1 MSKARC
7 ITIVG
12 SLYALMR
19 QMLSLNVATPLGA
32 QELSATIAPDRPL
45 VVLGHE
51 PIAGFAHD
59 HGTVANEAAML
70 ALHTLDSTTLLVEP
84 TFVAPGDS
92 VLRADDPGWRWHC
105 LRGHGQSLTDWE
117 RRPLGGALEGLA
129 TSGHTHAISAITGLQ
144 SALDGKQAAL
154 ANAATVARLSS
165 VPTGPLLF
173 DGVEVGGGTG
183 GGTVSPL
190 VTAAI
195 NWNAACG
202 VWDAAGVLPSDGGV
216 VSRWDDATGNGA
228 YLTAVAAPTY
238 RANGFGS
245 GIPAVEFDGIDD
257 SMQGS
262 YSTALLSRAS
272 GFEMLAVI
280 ARLSTALD
288 TLLLTAS
295 WGDRLDCVV
304 NHSSGSP
311 AIFDYYDYDAHRL
324 LGAIAAFET
333 TSPMVVGFR
342 FDGGRMAISMNG
354 VDQLTKLCTSNA
366 SLGSSSATITLGRHG
381 PWSYAQGNC
390 RIGRLLVWDH
400 ALSVAARAAA
410 VGELRAAFGI

>member
-1 MSKARC
+1 MSIIRC
-7 ITIVG
+7 ISVVG
-12 SLYALMR
+12 SLYGLMR
-19 QMLSLNVATPLGA
+19 NALGLNVATPLES
-32 QELSATIAPDRPL
+32 QELSCTVAPDRQL

-51 PIAGFAHD
+51 PIAGFARD

-70 ALHTLDSTTLLVEP
+70 ALHTLDSTTLLAEP

-92 VLRADDPGWRWHC
+92 CLRADDPGWRWHC
-105 LRGHGQSLTDWE
+105 ISGHGTTLADWE
-117 RRPLGGALEGLA
+117 RRPLGGALDGLA
-129 TSGHTHAISAITGLQ
+129 VSGHTHEIAEIEGLDN
-144 SALDGKQAAL
+144 AAAL
-154 ANAATVARLSS
+154 AQIGTSS
-165 VPTGPLLF
+165 GVPTW
-173 DGVEVGGGTG
+173 GGAPWPSGFG
-183 GGTVSPL
+183 GSVSPL
-190 VTAAI
+190 MTASI
-195 NWNAACG
+195 DWHAAVG
-202 VWDAAGVLPSDGGV
+202 IYDAAGVLPADGV
-216 VSRWDDATGNGA
+216 AVARWDDATGNGA
-228 YLTAVAAPTY
+228 YLTAVDAPAY
-238 RANGFGS
+238 RANGFGT
-245 GIPAVEFDGIDD
+245 GIPAVEFDGIND

-272 GFEMLAVI
+272 GFEILAVI

-295 WGDRLDCVV
+295 WSARLDCVV

-311 AIFDYYDYDAHRL
+311 AIFDYYDYGAHRL
-324 LGAIAAFET
+324 TGAIAAFDT

-342 FDGGRMAISMNG
+342 FDGGRMAISCNG

-390 RIGRLLVWDH
+390 RLGRLLVWDH

-410 VGELRAAFGI
+410 VDELRAAYGIPA